1 MNDPLKEAFI
11 QAAQRGIDVQII
23 IPGIP
28 DKKLV
33 YLLTKKYAEELA
45 NKGVKVYVYKD
56 GFIHAKAA
64 LMDDKICSIGSVN
77 LDYRSLYLH
86 FENNTVFYESSILKP
101 LKEDFLNVRSQSNMM
116 PKKDKKDN
124 IIKRILISIIDLI
137 SPLC

>member
-1 MNDPLKEAFI
+1 
-11 QAAQRGIDVQII
+11 
-23 IPGIP
+23 
-28 DKKLV
+28 
-33 YLLTKKYAEELA
+33 
-45 NKGVKVYVYKD
+45 
-56 GFIHAKAA
+56 
-64 LMDDKICSIGSVN
+64 MDDKICSIGSVN